1 MQYKEAVK
9 KLRSK
14 MLLTQEE
21 LADVLG
27 VSFATINRWETGKYV
42 PTMKAKRKLKPYFDK
57 YEIKVE
63 EDYE

>member
-27 VSFATINRWETGKYV
+27 VSFATINRWETGKYA

-57 YEIKVE
+57 YGIEI
-63 EDYE
+63 DD